1 MSQRELRFKYTLPLY
16 YQKYFKLMQHGPCC
30 SFWGPMRNV
39 FWADNEMYKLRE
51 IRFLLKRDVS
61 ECIWRKSGR
70 WTEMAFDS
78 IAIKA
83 HF

>member
-1 MSQRELRFKYTLPLY
+1 MLVFLGSQSE
-16 YQKYFKLMQHGPCC
+16 
-30 SFWGPMRNV
+30 NV
-39 FWADNEMYKLRE
+39 FWAENEMYKLGE
-51 IRFLLKRDVS
+51 IRFLKRDVS
-61 ECIWRKSGR
+61 EWIWCKSVR

>member
-1 MSQRELRFKYTLPLY
+1 MSQRELRFNYTLPLY
-16 YQKYFKLMQHGPCC
+16 YQKYLTHAAWSMLVFLGSLCE
-30 SFWGPMRNV
+30 NV

>member
-1 MSQRELRFKYTLPLY
+1 MLVFLGSQSE
-16 YQKYFKLMQHGPCC
+16 
-30 SFWGPMRNV
+30 NV
-39 FWADNEMYKLRE
+39 FWTENEMYKLGD
-51 IRFLLKRDVS
+51 IRFFKRDVS
-61 ECIWRKSGR
+61 ECIWCKSGR